1 MTESPAQASCLIT
14 APEKRI
20 YSTSILRAARHFRA
34 ARESTPVLSLIAAFQ
49 EEPETVV
56 VAVLD
61 MEDRVTGIVRRDHLF
76 DLVGKPFG
84 RDLLKRAPISE
95 VAEHASVIDAQ
106 AELFGIAESV
116 LHGVDDPGTLYFPLV
131 DGSGHFLGI
140 LGSQDL
146 ANFLSRMTSED
157 IRLAGQLQDR
167 LMAGKELTGG
177 TGWFMEAWSR
187 SAKGV
192 GGDFYFSRL
201 LPDGRAFL
209 ALCDVSGKGVAASLI
224 VAMVWGM
231 LQMYDFSS
239 GLEELLVRINESVI
253 ASFHLEKYLT
263 GIFMIYEASTRRLLV
278 ADMGHSHAFLFR
290 GGKAYPLRGKQSNLP
305 VGIEHEIKPLISV
318 WNLKAGDL
326 LVAYSDGITE
336 QENPEGEEFGERRF
350 ASLVARAS
358 RAKERLQAF
367 LPRAFD
373 AWRDGTPQQDDMT
386 FLAMAVEESEM
397 PGRPSGGMYAEEKS
411 FGPDCRDRDCGA
423 SLGPGA
429 GQCRAG

>member
-1 MTESPAQASCLIT
+1 MTASHTLSACLIT

-34 ARESTPVLSLIAAFQ
+34 VRGTAPVLSLIAAFQ
-49 EEPETVV
+49 DEPETLV
-56 VAVLD
+56 VAVID
-61 MEDRVTGIVRRDHLF
+61 EADRVTGIVRRDHLF

-84 RDLLKRAPISE
+84 RDLLKRAPVAE
-95 VAEHASVIDAQ
+95 VAESASTIDAQ

-116 LHGVDDPGTLYFPLV
+116 LHGTAEPGTQYFPLV
-131 DGSGHFLGI
+131 DADGVFLGT

-146 ANFLSRMTSED
+146 ANYLSRMTSED

-167 LMAGKELTGG
+167 LMAGKDLTGG
-177 TGWFMEAWSR
+177 QGWFMEAWSR

-231 LQMYDFSS
+231 LQMYDFAS
-239 GLEELLVRINESVI
+239 GLEELLIRINESVI
-253 ASFHLEKYLT
+253 ATFHLEKYLT
-263 GIFMIYEASTRRLLV
+263 GIFMIYEPGERRLLV
-278 ADMGHSHAFLFR
+278 ADMGHSHAFLLR
-290 GGKAYPLRGKQSNLP
+290 AGKAYPLRGRQSNLP
-305 VGIEHEIKPLISV
+305 VGIEHEIKPLISA
-318 WNLKAGDL
+318 WRLEAGDL
-326 LVAYSDGITE
+326 LVTYSDGITE
-336 QENPEGEEFGERRF
+336 QENPEGLEFGERRF
-350 ASLVARAS
+350 ASLVARVS
-358 RAKERLQAF
+358 KAKERLSTR

-386 FLAMAVEESEM
+386 FLAMSIEGNE
-397 PGRPSGGMYAEEKS
+397 
-411 FGPDCRDRDCGA
+411 DR
-423 SLGPGA
+423 S
-429 GQCRAG
+429 RI

>member
-1 MTESPAQASCLIT
+1 MTDIAAGVSCLVT

-20 YSTSILRAARHFRA
+20 YSTSILRAARHFKAVR
-34 ARESTPVLSLIAAFQ
+34 RTTPVLALVAALQ
-49 EEPETVV
+49 ADPDTLV
-56 VAVLD
+56 VAVID
-61 MEDRVTGIVRRDHLF
+61 EADRVTGLVRRDHLF

-84 RDLLKRAPISE
+84 LDVLKRAPVSE
-95 VAEHASVIDAQ
+95 VAEPVSPIDAQ

-116 LHGVDDPGTLYFPLV
+116 LHGTSDPGTSYFPLV
-131 DGSGHFLGI
+131 DSDGSFLGI

-146 ANFLSRMTSED
+146 ANYLSRMTSED

-177 TGWFMEAWSR
+177 PGWFMEAWSR

-201 LPDGRAFL
+201 LPEDRAFF

-231 LQMYDFSS
+231 LQMYDFAS

-253 ASFHLEKYLT
+253 ATFHLEKYLT
-263 GIFMIYEASTRRLLV
+263 GIFMIYESAQRRLLV

-290 GGKAYPLRGKQSNLP
+290 SGKAYPLRGGQTNLP
-305 VGIEHEIKPLISV
+305 VGIEHEIKPVINT
-318 WNLKAGDL
+318 WNLKSSDL
-326 LVAYSDGITE
+326 LVVYSDGITE
-336 QENPEGEEFGERRF
+336 QENPEGQEFGERRF
-350 ASLVARAS
+350 AALVS
-358 RAKERLQAF
+358 RISKANERLSAR

-373 AWRDGTPQQDDMT
+373 TWRSGTPQQDDMT
-386 FLAMAVEESEM
+386 FMAMTIEDS
-397 PGRPSGGMYAEEKS
+397 AEPEA
-411 FGPDCRDRDCGA
+411 R
-423 SLGPGA
+423 
-429 GQCRAG
+429 Q